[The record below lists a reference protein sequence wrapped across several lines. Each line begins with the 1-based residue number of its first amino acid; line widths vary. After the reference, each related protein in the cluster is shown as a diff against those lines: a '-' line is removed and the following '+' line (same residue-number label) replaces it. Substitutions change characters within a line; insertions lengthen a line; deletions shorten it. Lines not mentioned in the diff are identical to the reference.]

1 MPNHNDFSQG
11 TLFPFIQG
19 MKRSITALSE
29 TVYHLNTKK
38 LIDNARAISIFVFG
52 DHAIDLI
59 PILRLP
65 IILWDTISS
74 REVNLGSSM
83 KINQTI
89 SRIFL
94 RVLSNP

>member
-1 MPNHNDFSQG
+1 MKFLGAGSVLQLLIHMPNHNDFSQG
-11 TLFPFIQG
+11 TLFPLILG

-59 PILRLP
+59 PILRLT
-65 IILWDTISS
+65 IIL
-74 REVNLGSSM
+74 
-83 KINQTI
+83 
-89 SRIFL
+89 
-94 RVLSNP
+94 